1 MSEALREQALDYLR
15 AHNTVTIATHGP
27 DGPWAAA
34 VFYASAGFD
43 LYYLSA
49 PDSRHSVN
57 IHANPRISATVN
69 EDYHDWR
76 QIKGIQLEGEA
87 HVLRDEAE
95 LARATAIY
103 VEKYPF
109 TARYLKL
116 LLSPFASVVK
126 YLDKVLERLPF
137 APDIGASPA
146 KFYKITP
153 RHLYFIDNEH
163 GLGKRREIPLTPD
176 Q

>member
-1 MSEALREQALDYLR
+1 MADPLAEQALAYLR
-15 AHNTVTIATHGP
+15 SHNTTTIATVGP

-34 VFYASAGFD
+34 VFYASVGFE

-57 IHANPRISATVN
+57 IQADPRVAVTIN
-69 EDYHDWR
+69 EDYRDWR
-76 QIKGIQLEGEA
+76 QIKGIQMEGEV
-87 HVLRDEAE
+87 HLLGDEAE
-95 LARATAIY
+95 LARATAVY

-137 APDIGASPA
+137 APEINASPA

-153 RHLYFIDNEH
+153 HQLFFIDNEH
-163 GLGKRREIPLTPD
+163 GLGKRREIPLG
-176 Q
+176 